1 VLLFYPERDI
11 LEVRTSRDNPHI
23 RRFLVG
29 EEGHDWVRIDSYKL
43 GIEERLQIEKDQLRT
58 LDDLLDFI
66 EQRADLIPIAPPRP
80 MSVVDPEKD
89 LNQRFHDLVGG
100 QSRLG
105 LVADQA

>member
-23 RRFLVG
+23 RRFLG

-43 GIEERLQIEKDQLRT
+43 GIEERLQIELDQLRT

-66 EQRADLIPIAPPRP
+66 AQRANLIPIAPPRP

-89 LNQRFHDLVGG
+89 LDKLFQNLVGG
-100 QSRLG
+100 QPRLG
-105 LVADQA
+105 PVAVRA